1 MTDIPS
7 ITDLQGI
14 ANEALN
20 AIEDTPIAKLIKEP
34 LLTLLQSE
42 EASQWETFDDA
53 RTSIQALILNITID
67 TPTGDLLEIEMY
79 SKQTNA
85 ARKAII
91 EHYKKDIKELK
102 TENAMLGKNDPLHEH
117 RIIQRATI
125 YAVIGTWIEKFILE
139 PIPAAINLDK
149 WFRTRY
155 KPEINTWTKTLM
167 DILPKLP
174 LPITYDEDKE
184 DFPTWFKDTFQPYM
198 EATLDAIDKE
208 VKLLTP
214 KQQSKAYKCNP
225 IPTKLIQEAAEYR
238 LTFKSETLANK
249 LTITIAAW
257 LNHFMLQP
265 IANQETHNS
274 LIDMIV
280 MMKIL
285 QTKKPKK

>member
-7 ITDLQGI
+7 ITDLQGV
-14 ANEALN
+14 ASNALN

-67 TPTGDLLEIEMY
+67 TPAGDLLEIEMY
-79 SKQTNA
+79 SKHTNA

-91 EHYKKDIKELK
+91 EHYKTDIEELK
-102 TENAMLGKNDPLHEH
+102 TEDAMLGKNDPLHEH
-117 RIIQRATI
+117 RIIQRATV

-139 PIPAAINLDK
+139 PIPAAINLED
-149 WFRTRY
+149 WFNTRY
-155 KPEINTWTKTLM
+155 KPEMNTWSKTIM
-167 DILPKLP
+167 NILPKLP
-174 LPITYDEDKE
+174 LPITYDEDE
-184 DFPTWFKDTFQPYM
+184 GDFPTWFENTFQPYM
-198 EATLDAIDKE
+198 GATLEAIDKQ

-225 IPTKLIQEAAEYR
+225 IPTNLIQNAAEYR
-238 LTFKSETLANK
+238 LTFESETLANK

-257 LNHFMLQP
+257 LNHYLLQP
-265 IANQETHNS
+265 IANRESNKS
-274 LIDMIV
+274 LIDIIV
-280 MMKIL
+280 MIKIL